1 MKIVI
6 VGPVYP
12 YRGGNALYVS
22 HLYEMLCKIFDVKVI
37 NYKLLYPSLFFPGTT
52 QEDKSSIKIKQVPS
66 DRVVNSINPL
76 SWIKAAN
83 IIKKEQA
90 DLVVFDWWNP
100 FFGLCHYTISF
111 LLKKKYKD
119 KILFIT
125 ENVISHEKRFID
137 KLLTQIGLKNASKFL
152 VLSKIVEE
160 TVKYYSGERKI
171 YKSALP
177 IYDCY
182 QFENNTNTNA
192 IKKDLEFNQ
201 DDKVILFFG
210 YVRKYK
216 GLLILIEA
224 IPEVLREYTN
234 SRLLVVGEFYDSPN
248 EYYEKI
254 KELNLESHVKIINEF
269 VPNEEVGKYF
279 SVSDVVVLPYKSG
292 TQSGVLNIAY
302 GFNKPVV
309 VTKVGSL
316 PDDVEEEK
324 TGVVIEPGSSKE
336 LTKGICKVF
345 DLYEKEDFS
354 KNIRNKTSSQEFS
367 NTIKVFEKIISD
379 SENDNT

>member
-22 HLYEMLCKIFDVKVI
+22 HLYEMLSKNFDVKVI

-52 QEDKSSIKIKQVPS
+52 QEDKSTVKIKQVS
-66 DRVVNSINPL
+66 SKRIVNSINPL

-83 IIKKEQA
+83 IIKKEKA

-100 FFGLCHYTISF
+100 FFGMCHYTISF
-111 LLKKKYKD
+111 LLKRKYKD

-137 KLLTQIGLKNASKFL
+137 KLLTKIGLKNANKFL

-160 TVKYYSGERKI
+160 TIKYYSGERKI

-182 QFENNTNTNA
+182 QFENITDTNS
-192 IKKDLEFNQ
+192 IKKDLGFNQ
-201 DDKVILFFG
+201 DDKVVLFFG

-216 GLLILIEA
+216 GLLTLIEA
-224 IPEVLREYTN
+224 MPEVFMKYPN

-254 KELNLESHVKIINEF
+254 KELNLENHVKIINEF

-302 GFNKPVV
+302 GFRKPVV

-316 PDDVEEEK
+316 PDDVEEGK
-324 TGVVIEPGSSKE
+324 TGVVIEPGNSKE
-336 LTKGICKVF
+336 LAKGICKVF
-345 DLYEKEDFS
+345 DLYENEDFS
-354 KNIRNKTSSQEFS
+354 NNIKNKTGSQEFS

>member
-1 MKIVI
+1 MKII
-6 VGPVYP
+6 LVGPVCP

-22 HLYEMLCKIFDVKVI
+22 HLYDVLKEKFDVEVI
-37 NYKLLYPSLFFPGTT
+37 NYKLLYPKIFFPGTS
-52 QEDKSSIKIKQVPS
+52 QEDKSSVKIKEVPS
-66 DRVVNSINPL
+66 IRIINSINPITWL
-76 SWIKAAN
+76 KAAKF
-83 IIKKEQA
+83 IKKENA

-100 FFGLCHYTISF
+100 FFGPCHYTISSF
-111 LLKKKYKD
+111 LKKQYKD

-137 KLLTQIGLKNASKFL
+137 KLLTKIGLKNADKFL
-152 VLSKIVEE
+152 VLSNSVEN
-160 TVKYYSGERKI
+160 TVKYYSGDKRI

-182 QFENNTNTNA
+182 QFENEIDNSKT
-192 IKKDLEFNQ
+192 KEELGFKE

-216 GLLILIEA
+216 GLLNLIEA
-224 IPEVLREYTN
+224 LPDILRTHPN
-234 SRLLVVGEFYDSPN
+234 SKLLVVGEFYDSPD
-248 EYYEKI
+248 EYYNKI
-254 KELNLESHVKIINEF
+254 EELNLNNHVIIVNEF
-269 VPNEEVGKYF
+269 VPNEEVGRYF

-302 GFNKPVV
+302 GFHKPVV

-324 TGVVIEPGSSKE
+324 TGIVVEPNKKNE
-336 LTKGICKVF
+336 LVRGINRFF
-345 DLYEKEDFS
+345 DLSNSVNFGENI
-354 KNIRNKTSSQEFS
+354 KNKINSQEFLKVTS
-367 NTIKVFEKIISD
+367 VFEKIILD
-379 SENDNT
+379 SNK